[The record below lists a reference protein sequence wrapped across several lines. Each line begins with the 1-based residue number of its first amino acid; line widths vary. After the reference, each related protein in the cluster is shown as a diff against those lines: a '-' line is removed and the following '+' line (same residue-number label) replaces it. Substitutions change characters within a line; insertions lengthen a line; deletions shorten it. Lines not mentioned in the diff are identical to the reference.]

1 MAQQAMRQIQ
11 QMQGQMNGLG
21 GQFGRANNSAQGF
34 RNTLSATS
42 QHVTRFGS
50 QMQWTGRQVEYN
62 FTLPIVAAG
71 AAAMKFALENEAAMV
86 RVEKVYGDGTQTL
99 EEMRHETDALGR
111 AFEQLSNN
119 FGVNRA
125 QVIAIGADWAAA
137 GSSGLALAKAVEQT
151 LKTMILG
158 EMGSTEATR
167 ALIAIQAQYTL
178 STKELTETI
187 DMLNMVENQTAIKLS
202 ELVEGFSRAAGTA
215 RSAGVSTRELA
226 AMMAALVP
234 AAGTAAQ
241 AGNALKTIFS
251 RMLAPTEEAKDVLGL
266 MGINTAD
273 MGWQSLSAADRLM
286 TLAKAFTSLGGA
298 EEDHLTGQAAVVS
311 SLVASRYQ
319 INKFEVLMQDMV
331 RTQGRY
337 QTALRVTE
345 DEQKVFDQ
353 SVRELNAVLDSNP
366 RKLEMIKVLMQNAL
380 ADAIQPMIP
389 AILSLASSAAAFFQ
403 KLSELNPSVLKLIT
417 VLLLLIAV
425 VGPLLRYLGA
435 TFVLLGSLGRA
446 FAFASTPVLMLASA
460 LWVLIKIPVLAFLSV
475 VSKGV
480 MMFGFI
486 VSRVFLGIGLAFKL
500 MWLGLKLLAALT
512 WVGVAS
518 MMGAWRFFVFNMMGL
533 PAVLFAR
540 VSAIFVAG
548 FQTLRGITILG
559 WANIRAIFLAMTA
572 AVGIIPTAVASLFLV
587 LASQFWAGFLGL
599 ATIAQRATVML
610 SGVLYRGWAALFI
623 VANGMFFTL
632 RNIFVAGWA
641 SVQAATAT
649 AWVGLRALFVAG
661 RAALLGIWL
670 TMQTVMLVQWRAMW
684 AAMVLI
690 GANFMSRMRGIYVA
704 FLMMTRTFS
713 TSVMAALTGPWG
725 AAIALVILL
734 VVMFWDELK
743 QAWKAIVEGTIK
755 AFNALPQGVQNA
767 MLNVVRV
774 VRAAVMAVYNLFS
787 WMNPWAHHSPSLVE
801 NVTSGVAEIKNQFG
815 SLGDIGSVF
824 QQAGLDL
831 EEFGMHVRKLQ
842 AAADAKAWED
852 LRKQLQSIAP
862 AAIPSFDKLVSI
874 LGPLKDLLEDINVDL
889 RAQQM
894 IVDSLKPGL
903 DAANSAYD
911 EQKNILDGLA
921 KAADAYQNQLDAAKQ
936 KLEDFAS
943 APIEGMKAMG
953 DAIFANTMEQKRLQ
967 LQLMQ
972 MEDAVGPLDQLQG
985 RLDAIN
991 GQMELLSGEQ
1001 TNLRNA
1007 GAGSEI
1013 LSQYDD
1019 QIAALEDQQ
1028 RAINEQ
1034 VKPLQDLSDAID
1046 DLGRKGQMLDL
1057 ENSLKFDPLKK
1068 QIDDV
1073 AHSMKELP
1081 FEEILAGITE
1091 QRAAVDDLTQ
1101 KYNEA
1106 QDAVDAQK
1114 EVVDQL
1120 DAARQALQLT
1130 YDLEKAK
1137 LDELTDKYQ
1146 QVEDRIRSIEQAFR
1160 DLGQAAR
1167 DASDAYVSPGVQNF
1181 LDAAGGS
1188 FPDPGG
1194 KGGMGREQTDIADQS
1209 KLIDD
1214 FTKELADKTKN
1225 MFGMFDFLEP
1235 IKRGWNKAWGWVKEN
1250 IGPTFGEIGGIFGE
1264 KMAGLNPFKGAS
1276 KWVEAGKEI
1285 LGDIGGFFSDIWK
1298 LIGPDVMKIFSETWK
1313 ALQDG
1318 FKTIQPEIAKFKDLI
1333 GPAGESIKTIW
1344 SALGPILGVILG
1356 LLVAVVKVLLSG
1368 LAGLV
1373 GPLIKGIADVI
1384 AGIIR
1389 VIRGLI
1395 EVIVGIFTGD
1405 KDKIWSGVKDIFL
1418 GLWDIIVAALEGLAS
1433 SLLGLFWGLVNGIV
1447 EAAIWLWDELV
1458 GHSIIPDIVNGI
1470 SEWWDKLVAW
1480 TKAPFLLIKDIIMA
1494 VVDWAKGKFD
1504 EWIEKT
1510 KWVRDK
1516 ISEYIGAVTDRF
1528 WDIVTNIKGVWDNFW
1543 SWIDRIVDRL
1553 NGMKDRFSFG
1563 GIFDG
1568 LKNAFRDAMNWIV
1581 GKWNNLSFGV
1591 GDFKIGTPDIDFF
1604 ASGGVTNGVAVV
1616 GEGRS
1621 QYPEYVI
1628 PTDPNYRKRAVQL
1641 FADLGK
1647 QLGVG
1652 SSREGAL
1659 LASIVAGQKHGA
1671 FGQKV
1676 QMLASG
1682 GITGRNW
1689 KFRGVGGSA
1698 VVFAP
1703 VTKHSEYHFHGDLSF
1718 PNIKNG
1724 EDAETFVRNLEAL
1737 LNEG

>member
-1 MAQQAMRQIQ
+1 MAQNAMRQIQ
-11 QMQGQMNGLG
+11 QMQNQMNGSNNA
-21 GQFGRANNSAQGF
+21 FARANQAAQGF
-34 RNTLSATS
+34 RNTLSNTS
-42 QHVTRFGS
+42 ANVTRFGS

-62 FTLPIVAAG
+62 FTLPLVHAG
-71 AAAMKFALENEAAMV
+71 AAAMKFALQNEAAMV
-86 RVEKVYGDGTQTL
+86 RVEKVYGDGTQTM

-111 AFEQLSNN
+111 AFEQLSNA
-119 FGVNRA
+119 FGVNRSE
-125 QVIAIGADWAAA
+125 VIAIGADWAAA
-137 GSSGLALAKAVEQT
+137 GSSGIALAKAVEQT

-158 EMGSTEATR
+158 EMGATEATK

-178 STKELTETI
+178 STKELTDTI

-234 AAGTAAQ
+234 AAGSAAQ

-251 RMLAPTEEAKDVLGL
+251 RLLSPTEEAKDVLGL
-266 MGINTAD
+266 MGINVAD
-273 MGWQSLSAADRLM
+273 AGWQSLAAADRLM
-286 TLAKAFTSLGGA
+286 VLANSFVKLGGA
-298 EEDHLTGQAAVVS
+298 EKDHLTGQAAVVS

-345 DEQKVFDQ
+345 DEQKVFQQ

-389 AILSLASSAAAFFQ
+389 ALLSLAGSAAAFAQ
-403 KLSELNPSVLKLIT
+403 KLSELNPAVLKLIV
-417 VLLLLIAV
+417 VLLMMVAV
-425 VGPLLRYLGA
+425 IGPILRYFGA

-446 FAFASTPVLMLASA
+446 FAFASGPVLMLASA
-460 LWVLIKIPVLAFLSV
+460 LWVLVRVPVLAFLSV
-475 VSKGV
+475 VSRGV
-480 MMFGFI
+480 MVFGYI
-486 VSRVFLGIGLAFKL
+486 VTQVFMALPVIFSLAFR
-500 MWLGLKLLAALT
+500 LLVAIT
-512 WVGVAS
+512 WVGVS
-518 MMGAWRFFVFNMMGL
+518 SLIGIWRLFGGLGGIVWAAMFVVEQVFL
-533 PAVLFAR
+533 
-540 VSAIFVAG
+540 AG
-548 FQTLRGITILG
+548 FRVLRAITLLG
-559 WANIRAIFLAMTA
+559 WVNIRTIFLAMGA
-572 AVGIIPTAVASLFLV
+572 AAGILPTIVVGLFAALATRFWTGFIGLVAVTNRAVTL
-587 LASQFWAGFLGL
+587 LAS
-599 ATIAQRATVML
+599 VM
-610 SGVLYRGWAALFI
+610 YRGMAASVFI
-623 VANGMFFTL
+623 ANSIFYAL
-632 RNIFVAGWA
+632 RGVVVAGWA
-641 SVQAATAT
+641 SIQAATGA
-649 AWVGLRALFVAG
+649 AMVALRSMYIAF
-661 RAALLGIWL
+661 RASVVGIWL
-670 TMQTVMLVQWRAMW
+670 AMQTAMLVQWRAFW
-684 AAMVLI
+684 AGM
-690 GANFMSRMRGIYVA
+690 A
-704 FLMMTRTFS
+704 FLTFAWLGRIRFYITAFTAWLRTAS
-713 TSVMAALTGPWG
+713 TAIMAALTGPWG
-725 AAIALVILL
+725 AALALVIVL
-734 VVMFWDELK
+734 VVAFWDELK
-743 QAWKAIVEGTIK
+743 QAWKAIVEGTIR
-755 AFNALPQGVQNA
+755 AFNTLPQGVQNA
-767 MLNVVRV
+767 MMSVVRV

-801 NVTSGVAEIKNQFG
+801 NVTTGVAEIKKQFG

-824 QQAGLDL
+824 RQAGLDL

-842 AAADAKAWED
+842 AAADAKSWAD
-852 LRKQLQSIAP
+852 LRKELQSIAP
-862 AAIPSFDKLVSI
+862 AAIPSFDKLVVI

-903 DAANSAYD
+903 DAANAAYD
-911 EQKNILDGLA
+911 EQKNILEGLERVA
-921 KAADAYQNQLDAAKQ
+921 NSYQSQLEAAQ
-936 KLEDFAS
+936 KKMHDFAD

-991 GQMELLSGEQ
+991 GQMEMLQGEQ

-1028 RAINEQ
+1028 RAINDQ
-1034 VKPLQDLSDAID
+1034 IAPLQELSDAID
-1046 DLGRKGQMLDL
+1046 DLGRKGEMLDL

-1073 AHSMKELP
+1073 ANAMNELP
-1081 FEEILAGITE
+1081 FEDILAGVTE
-1091 QRAAVDDLTQ
+1091 QRAAVDELTQ

-1106 QDAVDAQK
+1106 QAAVDAQK
-1114 EVVDQL
+1114 QVVDQL

-1137 LDELTDKYQ
+1137 LDELSDKYS
-1146 QVEDRIRSIEQAFR
+1146 QVENRIRSIEQAFR

-1167 DASDAYVSPGVQNF
+1167 DASSGYISPGAQNF

-1194 KGGMGREQTDIADQS
+1194 KGGMGREMTDIADQS

-1214 FTKELADKTKN
+1214 FTKELADKTSN
-1225 MFGMFDFLEP
+1225 MFGMFDFLDP
-1235 IKRGWNKAWGWVKEN
+1235 IKRGWNKAWGWVKSN
-1250 IGPTFGEIGGIFGE
+1250 IGPMFGEIGGIFGE
-1264 KMAGLNPFKGAS
+1264 KMSGLNPFAGAN
-1276 KWVEAGKEI
+1276 KWIDTAKEVF
-1285 LGDIGGFFSDIWK
+1285 GDITGFFGDIWK
-1298 LIGPDVMKIFSETWK
+1298 LIGPDVMKLFGDTWD
-1313 ALQDG
+1313 ALKDG
-1318 FKTIQPEIAKFKDLI
+1318 FATIQPEIAKFK
-1333 GPAGESIKTIW
+1333 E
-1344 SALGPILGVILG
+1344 
-1356 LLVAVVKVLLSG
+1356 
-1368 LAGLV
+1368 LV
-1373 GPLIKGIADVI
+1373 GPLGEMVKNIWTVVGPILAILLGVIAVVVKALLSALAYGIGPFIRGIADIV

-1395 EVIVGIFTGD
+1395 EVIVGVFTGD
-1405 KDKIWSGVKDIFL
+1405 WKRAWEGAKDIVL
-1418 GLWDIIVAALEGLAS
+1418 GLWDIIWGALKGVFLTIVNLA
-1433 SLLGLFWGLVNGIV
+1433 WGLVKGIWDGIV
-1447 EAAIWLWDELV
+1447 WLYNELV
-1458 GHSIIPDIVNGI
+1458 GHSIIPDLVNAI
-1470 SEWWDKLVAW
+1470 KMWWDKLVEW
-1480 TKAPFLLIKDIIMA
+1480 TKAPFLLIKAIILA
-1494 VVDWAKGKFD
+1494 VFDWIMDKLNQ
-1504 EWIEKT
+1504 WIDRI
-1510 KWVRDK
+1510 KWFRDMIALY
-1516 ISEYIGAVTDRF
+1516 ISFVVARF
-1528 WDIVTNIKGVWDNFW
+1528 WDIVSNIREVWNDFW
-1543 SWIDRIVDRL
+1543 GWIDKIVNML
-1553 NGMKDRFSFG
+1553 NGMKDRFSFSG
-1563 GIFDG
+1563 MFDG
-1568 LKNAFRDAMNWIV
+1568 LKNAFKSVMNWIV
-1581 GKWNNLSFGV
+1581 GKWNGLEFGI
-1591 GDFKIGTPDIDFF
+1591 GDFKIGTPNIDFF
-1604 ASGGVTNGVAVV
+1604 ASGGVTNGVAIV

-1647 QLGVG
+1647 QLGIGG
-1652 SSREGAL
+1652 SKEGAL
-1659 LASIVAGQKHGA
+1659 LASIVAGQRSGT

-1676 QMLASG
+1676 QMFASG
-1682 GITGRNW
+1682 GVVGRSW
-1689 KFRGVGGSA
+1689 KFRGVGGSG

-1724 EDAETFVRNLEAL
+1724 DDAETFVRNLEAL